1 MNTHDLPLRVLQPH
15 RSELAGQRARRLALS
30 RLLARARTPAFAG
43 LRWEDLCNC
52 PDWVCWPPERQQALA
67 VRAAAAWL
75 IEPLQ
80 GSIDGRALSAMQAVL
95 GERDF
100 NALRCLDGDTG
111 LAVTLPDPA
120 ECATAL
126 PALGQR
132 LLVWSLPVGM
142 QAAVAAELA
151 WPMPLQADLFD
162 AHTVHAMWA
171 VEQGMDLIAR
181 ADAMVQS
188 VPSPEVQGA

>member
-1 MNTHDLPLRVLQPH
+1 LPLRVLQPH
-15 RSELAGQRARRLALS
+15 RSELASQRAKRLAVS

-52 PDWVCWPPERQQALA
+52 PDWVCWSPERQQALA
-67 VRAAAAWL
+67 ARVAAAWL
-75 IEPLQ
+75 IEPLRA
-80 GSIDGRALSAMQAVL
+80 SIDGRALSAMQAVL

-100 NALRCLDGDTG
+100 NALRRLASDTG
-111 LAVTLPDPA
+111 LAAALPDPA

-132 LLVWSLPVGM
+132 LLVWSLPSGM

-151 WPMPLQADLFD
+151 WPMPEQADGFD
-162 AHTVHAMWA
+162 PHTVHAMWA
-171 VEQGMDLIAR
+171 VEQGLALL
-181 ADAMVQS
+181 ADATAQPE
-188 VPSPEVQGA
+188 PSPEAQDA